1 MMPARLPLAVI
12 TCAVLG
18 ALALTFSL
26 PAAAEVDATKVP
38 ATKVAATKGA
48 AATAPRAASAA
59 AEHARQAATAARVTI
74 VRDTWGI
81 PHVFG
86 KSDADAVFGLLYAQA
101 EDDFNRVELN
111 YINALGR
118 LAEVE
123 GEQAVWRDLRMKLYI
138 TPAELQAKY
147 AASPAWLR
155 QLMVAFADGLNYYL
169 ARHPAVTPKLITHF
183 EPWMALAFSEGSI
196 GGDIESIDLKQLE
209 AMYGKPATLSPAAP
223 ALPAP
228 AAPLAR
234 NDAPFEAEPRG
245 SNGFAIAPARSAS
258 GHALLLINPHTSFYF
273 RPEVHMVSE
282 QGLNAYGA
290 VTWGQFFVYQGF
302 NERAGWMHT
311 SGGGDVIDEY
321 LETIVQKNGRF
332 YYRYEGKLRPLRTR
346 QISLPYRHDGAI
358 AVKTV
363 TAYFSHHGPVVR
375 QRDGKWV
382 TVKMMDE
389 PLKALTQSYLRT
401 KARNYGA
408 FADTM
413 ALRTNSSNNTVYADA
428 DGTIAYFHGNFVP
441 RRDPSIDWTHPVD
454 GSVRATE
461 WQGLHAV
468 ADTITL
474 HNPASGYILN
484 TNNWPFAA
492 SGASSP
498 KQADFPKY
506 MWALPENA
514 RGIHAVRVLKDTA
527 DFTLDSLVAAAYDST
542 LTEFEPLL
550 PKLVADWDALAA
562 SDPVKEQLAA
572 PVAAL
577 RGWNR
582 RFALDSVPTSL
593 AVYWG
598 QQLIAAATPA
608 ARAREVPVADFII
621 DGIDSQAR
629 LLALARA
636 TAKLTADFGTWQ
648 TPWGDINRFQRLS
661 GDVEQRY
668 DDSKPS
674 WPVPFAS
681 ATWGSLAS
689 FGMSAKQSTK
699 RIYGDRGNSFV
710 AVVEFGPRLR
720 ARSIL
725 AGGQSGDPVSK
736 HFNDQAE
743 MYSKGQFKD
752 VLFYP
757 ADIDQ
762 HVERRYHPG
771 E

>member
-1 MMPARLPLAVI
+1 MSTARRP
-12 TCAVLG
+12 
-18 ALALTFSL
+18 LTFL
-26 PAAAEVDATKVP
+26 AGACA
-38 ATKVAATKGA
+38 VAATMLLA
-48 AATAPRAASAA
+48 SASAA
-59 AEHARQAATAARVTI
+59 AAAVAKPAPAASPRAPASAAEQARWAATARRVTI
-74 VRDTWGI
+74 MRDTWGI

-123 GEQAVWRDLRMKLYI
+123 GEQALWRDLRMKLYI
-138 TPAELQAKY
+138 TPQAMRARY
-147 AASPAWLR
+147 AASPPWLR
-155 QLMVAFADGLNYYL
+155 ELMTAFADGLNFYL
-169 ARHPAVTPKLITHF
+169 ARHPEVKPKLIGHF

-196 GGDIESIDLKQLE
+196 GGDIESIDLKQL
-209 AMYGKPATLSPAAP
+209 AALYDKNAAKAAVPAGP
-223 ALPAP
+223 ALASAGQPP
-228 AAPLAR
+228 
-234 NDAPFEAEPRG
+234 ETEPRG
-245 SNGFAIAPARSAS
+245 SNGFAIAPARTAG

-321 LETIVQKNGRF
+321 LETVVEQKGKW
-332 YYRYEGKLRPLRTR
+332 YYRYEGKLRPVRAVD
-346 QISLPYRHDGAI
+346 IKLPYKTATGMAS
-358 AVKTV
+358 KTV
-363 TAYFSHHGPVVR
+363 TAHFTHHGPVVR
-375 QRDGKWV
+375 QLDGKWV
-382 TVKMMDE
+382 AVRMMDE
-389 PLKALTQSYLRT
+389 PLKALTQSYTRT
-401 KARNYGA
+401 KATSYA
-408 FADTM
+408 QFKATM

-428 DGTIAYFHGNFVP
+428 DGTIAYFHGNFIP
-441 RRDPSIDWTHPVD
+441 RRDASIDWAHPVD
-454 GSVRATE
+454 GSVAATE
-461 WQGLHAV
+461 WQGLHTV
-468 ADTITL
+468 DQTITL

-498 KQADFPKY
+498 TLADFPKY

-514 RGIHAVRVLKDTA
+514 RGAHAVRVLKDKT
-527 DFTLDSLVAAAYDST
+527 DFTIDSLTAAAYDSY

-550 PKLVADWDALAA
+550 PQVLADWDALAPL
-562 SDPVKEQLAA
+562 DPLKARLAG

-577 RGWNR
+577 RGWDLR
-582 RFALDSVPTSL
+582 YGVDSVPTSV

-598 QQLIAAATPA
+598 QQLVAAATPA
-608 ARAREVPVADFII
+608 ARAAEMPAADFII
-621 DGIDSQAR
+621 SRIGAR
-629 LLALARA
+629 ERLDALAAA
-636 TAKLTADFGTWQ
+636 TAKLNADFGSWQ

-661 GDVEQRY
+661 GDVVQRY

-681 ATWGSLAS
+681 ATWGSLAA
-689 FGMSAKQSTK
+689 FGMVAKQTTK

-710 AVVEFGPRLR
+710 AVVEFGPTVR

-725 AGGQSGDPVSK
+725 AGGQSADPASI
-736 HFNDQAE
+736 HFADQAE

-757 ADIDQ
+757 ADIAQ
-762 HVERRYHPG
+762 HLERQYHPG
-771 E
+771 Q